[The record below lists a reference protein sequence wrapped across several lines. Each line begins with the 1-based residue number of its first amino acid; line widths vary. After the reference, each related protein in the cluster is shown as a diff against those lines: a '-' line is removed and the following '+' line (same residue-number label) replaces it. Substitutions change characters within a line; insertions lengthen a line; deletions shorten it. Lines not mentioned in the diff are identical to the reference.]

1 MKQIKNLVCSLL
13 LSVCGATMFT
23 ACSEDNEAINAKDL
37 ELSKSEL
44 VFLAEPGEAQ
54 TVTFTAN
61 ADWKATSEQGWIL
74 IDTPVGKKGESAVS
88 VSVKQ
93 NPEKV
98 SRQGNVIITEP
109 STGKMA
115 SFKVTQEAEGVN
127 FAIDKREGHFVTDLE
142 AKTFTETFNV
152 VANFE
157 YEIQIVDADW
167 INYSINEGG
176 DIVFNVDTRKVLP
189 TEAKSVKVNFVSIEE
204 DASTESI
211 TILWDGYEP
220 YIKFYSDE
228 ECTNEISAVE
238 FDQKGNNTVTYIKSN
253 VPWTFSK
260 EESEQFTSLISY
272 DRSEDMTRGEKLPYA
287 IETTASLF
295 VNYDRTKLSDKDQTL
310 KLKFVH
316 GEIVKEL
323 AFSKKGYSIYFDE
336 SQFRTL
342 VGMDDPKGV
351 PTFPALPVW
360 VETPDGGRTDG
371 LSIEFEVLAAYE
383 VEPII
388 FKKNGSDSPGWNLS
402 PSLMAGAVCE
412 PLGNEKY
419 NENLTKYK
427 YRLKV
432 NDRSKGSEGE
442 KLDFK
447 LYIAK
452 KIQSSTGPLFMQYF
466 DDLMVE
472 DLKPTKNLE
481 QITSGMDF
489 SQTEYYT
496 TIDFNS
502 TAITKDGVS
511 HSISANGVKNYEL
524 KYELSD
530 DYWNIQFY
538 SKVTLIN
545 DGLFIDSKQSTPI
558 NPADPSSDTNNII
571 TSFFKV
577 DDKGDL
583 ILDNQGMPIWSPL
596 YINVSP
602 NTTNAPR
609 NITIYFAYMLSNGN
623 MQYLG
628 KFTINQA
635 AASST
640 PEQ

>member
-23 ACSEDNEAINAKDL
+23 ACSEDNEAIDAKDL

-74 IDTPVGKKGESAVS
+74 IDTPVGKKGESTVS

-142 AKTFTETFNV
+142 AKTFIETFNV

-189 TEAKSVKVNFVSIEE
+189 TEAKSVKVNFVSTEE

-228 ECTNEISAVE
+228 ECTNEISEVE
-238 FDQKGNNTVTYIKSN
+238 FDQKGNNTVTYVKSN

-272 DRSEDMTRGEKLPYA
+272 DRSEDMTKGEKLPYA

-316 GEIVKEL
+316 GENVKVL
-323 AFSKKGYSIYFDE
+323 TFSKKGYSIYFDE

-342 VGMDDPKGV
+342 IDINNPNPDNV
-351 PTFPALPVW
+351 PTFSALPIPGAP
-360 VETPDGGRTDG
+360 EGNNG
-371 LSIEFEVLAAYE
+371 LNFDFEVLAAGE
-383 VEPII
+383 IAPIL
-388 FKKNGSDSPGWNLS
+388 FQKYGETWSPLVGVDPDANCTLQTSEEYNKNLKK
-402 PSLMAGAVCE
+402 
-412 PLGNEKY
+412 Y
-419 NENLTKYK
+419 T
-427 YRLKV
+427 YRLSVKDRTNAQGSKLNFKLYFAKTIESVSSDLLYKEYFDMVDWNIKPEKV
-432 NDRSKGSEGE
+432 ND
-442 KLDFK
+442 
-447 LYIAK
+447 
-452 KIQSSTGPLFMQYF
+452 
-466 DDLMVE
+466 
-472 DLKPTKNLE
+472 
-481 QITSGMDF
+481 ITTGMDF
-489 SQTEYYT
+489 AQSEYVLLY
-496 TIDFNS
+496 DFTS
-502 TAITKDGVS
+502 DYITKEGKAYSVPKEGGV
-511 HSISANGVKNYEL
+511 VEL
-524 KYELSD
+524 PYTSNVDMDFMFFTEATIEGD
-530 DYWNIQFY
+530 F
-538 SKVTLIN
+538 VR
-545 DGLFIDSKQSTPI
+545 GTPI
-558 NPADPSSDTNNII
+558 DDVTAPSGETNNMIK
-571 TSFFKV
+571 S
-577 DDKGDL
+577 L
-583 ILDNQGMPIWSPL
+583 IDIENMILSPL
-596 YINVSP
+596 KITVNP
-602 NTTNAPR
+602 NTTGVAR
-609 NITIYFAYMLSNGN
+609 SITLYFAGVLESGEY
-623 MQYLG
+623 QYFG

>member
-23 ACSEDNEAINAKDL
+23 ACSEDNEAIDAKDL

-74 IDTPVGKKGESAVS
+74 IDTPVGKKGESTVS

-127 FAIDKREGHFVTDLE
+127 FAVDKREGHFITDLE
-142 AKTFTETFNV
+142 AKTFTEKFNV

-167 INYSINEGG
+167 INYSINEDG
-176 DIVFNVDTRKVLP
+176 DIVFNVDTRKALP
-189 TEAKSVKVNFVSIEE
+189 TEAKSVKVNFVSTEE

-228 ECTNEISAVE
+228 ECTNEISEVE
-238 FDQKGNNTVTYIKSN
+238 FDQKGNNTVTYVKSN

-272 DRSEDMTRGEKLPYA
+272 DRSEDMTKGEKLPYA

-316 GEIVKEL
+316 GENVKVL
-323 AFSKKGYSIYFDE
+323 TFSKKGYSIYFDE

-342 VGMDDPKGV
+342 IDINNPNPDNV
-351 PTFPALPVW
+351 PTFSALPIPGAP
-360 VETPDGGRTDG
+360 EGNNG
-371 LSIEFEVLAAYE
+371 LNFDFEVLAAGE
-383 VEPII
+383 IAPIL
-388 FKKNGSDSPGWNLS
+388 FQKYDESWLPLVGVDPGANCTLQTTEEYNKNLKK
-402 PSLMAGAVCE
+402 
-412 PLGNEKY
+412 Y
-419 NENLTKYK
+419 T
-427 YRLKV
+427 YRLSVKDRTNAQGSKLNFKLYFAKTMESVSSDRLYTEYFDMADWSIKPEKV
-432 NDRSKGSEGE
+432 ND
-442 KLDFK
+442 
-447 LYIAK
+447 
-452 KIQSSTGPLFMQYF
+452 
-466 DDLMVE
+466 
-472 DLKPTKNLE
+472 
-481 QITSGMDF
+481 ITTGMDF
-489 SQTEYYT
+489 AQSEYVLLY
-496 TIDFNS
+496 DFTS
-502 TAITKDGVS
+502 DYITKEGKPYPVSEKGGVVELPYTS
-511 HSISANGVKNYEL
+511 NVGESITFFTEATIEGDFVRGTPI
-524 KYELSD
+524 D
-530 DYWNIQFY
+530 
-538 SKVTLIN
+538 VTAPSGATN
-545 DGLFIDSKQSTPI
+545 NMIDS
-558 NPADPSSDTNNII
+558 
-571 TSFFKV
+571 
-577 DDKGDL
+577 L
-583 ILDNQGMPIWSPL
+583 IDIENWILSPL
-596 YINVSP
+596 KITVSE
-602 NTTNAPR
+602 NKTGVER
-609 NITIYFAYMLSNGN
+609 SITLYFAGVLESGEF
-623 MQYLG
+623 QYFG

-640 PEQ
+640 TK

>member
-1 MKQIKNLVCSLL
+1 
-13 LSVCGATMFT
+13 MFT
-23 ACSEDNEAINAKDL
+23 ACSEDNEAIDAKDL

-74 IDTPVGKKGESAVS
+74 IDTPVGKKGESTVS

-109 STGKMA
+109 STGKVA

-127 FAIDKREGHFVTDLE
+127 FAVDKREGHFITDLE
-142 AKTFTETFNV
+142 AKTFTEKFNV

-167 INYSINEGG
+167 INYSINEDG
-176 DIVFNVDTRKVLP
+176 DIVFNVDTRKALP
-189 TEAKSVKVNFVSIEE
+189 TEAKSVKVNFVSTEE

-228 ECTNEISAVE
+228 ECTNEISEVE
-238 FDQKGNNTVTYIKSN
+238 FDQKGNNTVTYVKSN

-272 DRSEDMTRGEKLPYA
+272 DRSEDMTKGEKLPYA

-316 GEIVKEL
+316 GENVKVL
-323 AFSKKGYSIYFDE
+323 TFSKKGYSIYFDE

-342 VGMDDPKGV
+342 IDINNPNPDNV
-351 PTFPALPVW
+351 PTFSALPIPGAP
-360 VETPDGGRTDG
+360 EGNNG
-371 LSIEFEVLAAYE
+371 LNFDFEVLAAGE
-383 VEPII
+383 IAPILFQKYDESWLPLVGI
-388 FKKNGSDSPGWNLS
+388 DPDANCTLQTTEEYNKNLKK
-402 PSLMAGAVCE
+402 
-412 PLGNEKY
+412 Y
-419 NENLTKYK
+419 T
-427 YRLKV
+427 YRLSVKDRTNAQGSKLNFKLYFAKTIESVSSDRLYTEYFDMADWSIKPEKV
-432 NDRSKGSEGE
+432 ND
-442 KLDFK
+442 
-447 LYIAK
+447 
-452 KIQSSTGPLFMQYF
+452 
-466 DDLMVE
+466 
-472 DLKPTKNLE
+472 
-481 QITSGMDF
+481 ITTGMDF
-489 SQTEYYT
+489 AQSEYVLLY
-496 TIDFNS
+496 DFTS
-502 TAITKDGVS
+502 DYITKEGKPYPVSEKGGVVELPYTS
-511 HSISANGVKNYEL
+511 NVGESITFFTEATIEGDFVRGTPIDVAAPSGATNNM
-524 KYELSD
+524 
-530 DYWNIQFY
+530 
-538 SKVTLIN
+538 
-545 DGLFIDSKQSTPI
+545 IDS
-558 NPADPSSDTNNII
+558 
-571 TSFFKV
+571 
-577 DDKGDL
+577 L
-583 ILDNQGMPIWSPL
+583 IDIENWIFSPL
-596 YINVSP
+596 KITVSE
-602 NTTNAPR
+602 NKTGVER
-609 NITIYFAYMLSNGN
+609 SITLYFAGILESGEF
-623 MQYLG
+623 QYFG

-640 PEQ
+640 TK

>member
-1 MKQIKNLVCSLL
+1 
-13 LSVCGATMFT
+13 MFT
-23 ACSEDNEAINAKDL
+23 ACSEDNEAIDAKDL

-74 IDTPVGKKGESAVS
+74 IDTPVGKKGESTVS

-127 FAIDKREGHFVTDLE
+127 FAVDKREGHFITDLE
-142 AKTFTETFNV
+142 AKTFTEKFNV

-167 INYSINEGG
+167 INYSINEDG
-176 DIVFNVDTRKVLP
+176 DIVFNVDTRKALP
-189 TEAKSVKVNFVSIEE
+189 TEAKSVKVNFVSTEE

-228 ECTNEISAVE
+228 ECTNEISEVE
-238 FDQKGNNTVTYIKSN
+238 FDQKGNNTVTYVKSN

-272 DRSEDMTRGEKLPYA
+272 DRSEDMTKGEKLPYA

-316 GEIVKEL
+316 GENVKVL
-323 AFSKKGYSIYFDE
+323 TFSKKGYSIYFDE

-342 VGMDDPKGV
+342 IDINNPNPDNV
-351 PTFPALPVW
+351 PTFSALPIPGAP
-360 VETPDGGRTDG
+360 EGNNG
-371 LSIEFEVLAAYE
+371 LNFDFEVLAAGE
-383 VEPII
+383 IAPIL
-388 FKKNGSDSPGWNLS
+388 FQKYDESWLPLVGVDPGANCTLQTTEEYNKNLKK
-402 PSLMAGAVCE
+402 
-412 PLGNEKY
+412 Y
-419 NENLTKYK
+419 T
-427 YRLKV
+427 YRLSVKDRTNAQGSKLNFKLYFAKTMESVSSDRLYTEYFDMADWSIKPEKV
-432 NDRSKGSEGE
+432 ND
-442 KLDFK
+442 
-447 LYIAK
+447 
-452 KIQSSTGPLFMQYF
+452 
-466 DDLMVE
+466 
-472 DLKPTKNLE
+472 
-481 QITSGMDF
+481 ITTGMDF
-489 SQTEYYT
+489 AQSEYVLLY
-496 TIDFNS
+496 DFTS
-502 TAITKDGVS
+502 DYITKEGKPYPVSEKGGVVELPYTS
-511 HSISANGVKNYEL
+511 NVGESITFFTEATIEGDFVRGTPI
-524 KYELSD
+524 D
-530 DYWNIQFY
+530 
-538 SKVTLIN
+538 VTAPSGATN
-545 DGLFIDSKQSTPI
+545 NMIDS
-558 NPADPSSDTNNII
+558 
-571 TSFFKV
+571 
-577 DDKGDL
+577 L
-583 ILDNQGMPIWSPL
+583 IDIENWILSPL
-596 YINVSP
+596 KITVSE
-602 NTTNAPR
+602 NKTGVER
-609 NITIYFAYMLSNGN
+609 SITLYFAGVLESGEF
-623 MQYLG
+623 QYFG

-640 PEQ
+640 TK

>member
-1 MKQIKNLVCSLL
+1 
-13 LSVCGATMFT
+13 MFT
-23 ACSEDNEAINAKDL
+23 ACSEDNEAIDAKDL

-74 IDTPVGKKGESAVS
+74 IDTPVGKKGESTVS

-127 FAIDKREGHFVTDLE
+127 FAVDKREGHFITDLE
-142 AKTFTETFNV
+142 AKTFTEKFNV

-167 INYSINEGG
+167 INYSINEDG
-176 DIVFNVDTRKVLP
+176 DIVFNVDTRKALP
-189 TEAKSVKVNFVSIEE
+189 TEAKSVKVNFVSTEE

-228 ECTNEISAVE
+228 ECTNEISEVE
-238 FDQKGNNTVTYIKSN
+238 FDQKGNNTVTYVKSN

-272 DRSEDMTRGEKLPYA
+272 DRSEDMTKGEKLPYA

-316 GEIVKEL
+316 GENVKVL
-323 AFSKKGYSIYFDE
+323 TFSKKGYSIYFDE

-342 VGMDDPKGV
+342 IDINNPNPDNV
-351 PTFPALPVW
+351 PTFSALPIPGAP
-360 VETPDGGRTDG
+360 EGNNG
-371 LSIEFEVLAAYE
+371 LNFDFEVLAAGE
-383 VEPII
+383 IAPIL
-388 FKKNGSDSPGWNLS
+388 FQKYDESWLPLVGVDPGANCTLQTTEEYNKNLKK
-402 PSLMAGAVCE
+402 
-412 PLGNEKY
+412 Y
-419 NENLTKYK
+419 T
-427 YRLKV
+427 YRLSVKDRTNAQGSKLNFKLYFAKTIESVSSDRLYTEYFDMADWSIKPEKV
-432 NDRSKGSEGE
+432 ND
-442 KLDFK
+442 
-447 LYIAK
+447 
-452 KIQSSTGPLFMQYF
+452 
-466 DDLMVE
+466 
-472 DLKPTKNLE
+472 
-481 QITSGMDF
+481 ITTGMDF
-489 SQTEYYT
+489 AQSEYVLLY
-496 TIDFNS
+496 DFTS
-502 TAITKDGVS
+502 DYITKEGKPYPVSEKGGVVELPYTS
-511 HSISANGVKNYEL
+511 NVGESITFFTEATIEGDFVRGTPI
-524 KYELSD
+524 D
-530 DYWNIQFY
+530 
-538 SKVTLIN
+538 VTAPSGATN
-545 DGLFIDSKQSTPI
+545 NMIDS
-558 NPADPSSDTNNII
+558 
-571 TSFFKV
+571 
-577 DDKGDL
+577 L
-583 ILDNQGMPIWSPL
+583 IDIENWILSPL
-596 YINVSP
+596 KITVSE
-602 NTTNAPR
+602 NKTGVER
-609 NITIYFAYMLSNGN
+609 SITLYFAGVLESGEF
-623 MQYLG
+623 QYFG

-640 PEQ
+640 TK

>member
-23 ACSEDNEAINAKDL
+23 ACSEDNEAIDAKDL

-74 IDTPVGKKGESAVS
+74 IDTPVGKKGESTVS

-127 FAIDKREGHFVTDLE
+127 FAVDKREGHFITDLE
-142 AKTFTETFNV
+142 AKTFTEKFNV

-167 INYSINEGG
+167 INYSINEDG
-176 DIVFNVDTRKVLP
+176 DIVFNVDTRKALP
-189 TEAKSVKVNFVSIEE
+189 TEAKSVKVNFVSTEE

-228 ECTNEISAVE
+228 ECTNEISEVE
-238 FDQKGNNTVTYIKSN
+238 FDQKGNNTVTYVKSN

-272 DRSEDMTRGEKLPYA
+272 DRSEDMTKGEKLPYA

-316 GEIVKEL
+316 GENVKVL
-323 AFSKKGYSIYFDE
+323 TFSKKGYSIYFDE

-342 VGMDDPKGV
+342 IDINNPNPDNV
-351 PTFPALPVW
+351 PTFSALPIPGAP
-360 VETPDGGRTDG
+360 EGNNG
-371 LSIEFEVLAAYE
+371 LNFDFGVLAAGE
-383 VEPII
+383 IAPIL
-388 FKKNGSDSPGWNLS
+388 FQKYDESWLPLVGVDPGANCTLQTTEEYNKNLKK
-402 PSLMAGAVCE
+402 
-412 PLGNEKY
+412 Y
-419 NENLTKYK
+419 T
-427 YRLKV
+427 YRLSVKDRTNAQGSKLNFKLYFAKTIESVSSDRLYTEYFDMADWSIKPEKV
-432 NDRSKGSEGE
+432 ND
-442 KLDFK
+442 
-447 LYIAK
+447 
-452 KIQSSTGPLFMQYF
+452 
-466 DDLMVE
+466 
-472 DLKPTKNLE
+472 
-481 QITSGMDF
+481 ITTGMDF
-489 SQTEYYT
+489 AQSEYVLLY
-496 TIDFNS
+496 DFTS
-502 TAITKDGVS
+502 DYITKEGKPYPVSEKGGVVELPYTS
-511 HSISANGVKNYEL
+511 NVGESITFFTEATIEGDFVRGTPI
-524 KYELSD
+524 D
-530 DYWNIQFY
+530 
-538 SKVTLIN
+538 VTAPSGATN
-545 DGLFIDSKQSTPI
+545 NMIDS
-558 NPADPSSDTNNII
+558 
-571 TSFFKV
+571 
-577 DDKGDL
+577 L
-583 ILDNQGMPIWSPL
+583 IDIENWILSPL
-596 YINVSP
+596 KITVSE
-602 NTTNAPR
+602 NKTGVER
-609 NITIYFAYMLSNGN
+609 SITLYFAGVLESGEF
-623 MQYLG
+623 QYFG

-640 PEQ
+640 TK

>member
-23 ACSEDNEAINAKDL
+23 ACSEDNEAIDAKDL

-54 TVTFTAN
+54 TVTFKAN

-74 IDTPVGKKGESAVS
+74 IDTPVGKKGESTVS

-127 FAIDKREGHFVTDLE
+127 FAVDKREGHFITDLE
-142 AKTFTETFNV
+142 AKTFTEKFNV

-167 INYSINEGG
+167 INYSINEDG
-176 DIVFNVDTRKVLP
+176 DIVFNVDTRKALP
-189 TEAKSVKVNFVSIEE
+189 TEAKSVKVNFVSTEE

-228 ECTNEISAVE
+228 ECTNEISEVE
-238 FDQKGNNTVTYIKSN
+238 FDQKGNNTVTYVKSN

-272 DRSEDMTRGEKLPYA
+272 DRSEDMTKGEKLPYA

-316 GEIVKEL
+316 GENVKVL
-323 AFSKKGYSIYFDE
+323 TFSKKGYSIYFDE

-342 VGMDDPKGV
+342 IDINNPNPDNV
-351 PTFPALPVW
+351 PTFSALPIPGAP
-360 VETPDGGRTDG
+360 EGNNG
-371 LSIEFEVLAAYE
+371 LNFDFEVLAAGE
-383 VEPII
+383 IAPIL
-388 FKKNGSDSPGWNLS
+388 FQKYDESWLPLVGVDPGANCTLQTTEEYNKNLKK
-402 PSLMAGAVCE
+402 
-412 PLGNEKY
+412 Y
-419 NENLTKYK
+419 T
-427 YRLKV
+427 YRLSVKDRTNAQGSKLNFKLYFAKTMESVSSDRLYTEYFDMADWSIKPEKV
-432 NDRSKGSEGE
+432 ND
-442 KLDFK
+442 
-447 LYIAK
+447 
-452 KIQSSTGPLFMQYF
+452 
-466 DDLMVE
+466 
-472 DLKPTKNLE
+472 
-481 QITSGMDF
+481 ITTGMDF
-489 SQTEYYT
+489 AQSEYVLLY
-496 TIDFNS
+496 DFTS
-502 TAITKDGVS
+502 DYITKEGKPYPVSEKGGVVELPYTS
-511 HSISANGVKNYEL
+511 NVGESITFFTEATIEGDFVRGTPI
-524 KYELSD
+524 D
-530 DYWNIQFY
+530 
-538 SKVTLIN
+538 VTAPSGATN
-545 DGLFIDSKQSTPI
+545 NMIDS
-558 NPADPSSDTNNII
+558 
-571 TSFFKV
+571 
-577 DDKGDL
+577 L
-583 ILDNQGMPIWSPL
+583 IDIENWILSPL
-596 YINVSP
+596 KITVSE
-602 NTTNAPR
+602 NKTGVER
-609 NITIYFAYMLSNGN
+609 SITLYFAGVLESGEF
-623 MQYLG
+623 QYFG

-640 PEQ
+640 TK